1 VPARSY
7 TLAEVSPAPE
17 RVRRDAAAAVLVSI
31 LLLIVGVALIGAA
44 GPADASTRAAQDAP
58 DGGAGVRGVLRVGN
72 TPVEG
77 VLVDVSIDGESV
89 GEATTDAAGEWAVPV
104 PGPGTYQ
111 VTIDTDT
118 LPEGTEL
125 RDPDRTSVDARVRE
139 GQDRAVLIPLAGE
152 GGTGSARPGSTGPTL
167 AERIAQASFNGVRF
181 GLIIAMAAIGLS
193 LIFGTTGLV
202 NFAHSEFV
210 TFGAVA
216 TWYLNTRG
224 PELHLVAAAAIAVLV
239 TALVGG
245 ALDRGVWRPLRSRQV
260 GLFQMLVITI
270 GISLAARH
278 LILLFFGGRS
288 RPFLQYT
295 IQETLSFGPFTV
307 TPRDLVVMVLSIVAL
322 VVVATMLQRTR
333 IGKAMRAVADN
344 DDLAESSGIDVQRV
358 ILFVWIVGA
367 GLAAVGGV
375 FLGSTETVSWLMGFR
390 LLLLMFAGVILGGLG
405 TAYGAMIGG
414 LVVGL
419 VTEVSTVWF
428 SSELKNAWGLLVL
441 IIVLL
446 VRPQGILGTR
456 ERIG

>member
-1 VPARSY
+1 M
-7 TLAEVSPAPE
+7 
-17 RVRRDAAAAVLVSI
+17 LVS
-31 LLLIVGVALIGAA
+31 LLLLTVGAALLGAA
-44 GPADASTRAAQDAP
+44 GPAHGAGRGAQDAP
-58 DGGAGVRGVLRVGN
+58 AEGAGVRGVLRVGN

-77 VLVDVSIDGESV
+77 VLIEVALEGESI

-111 VTIDTDT
+111 VTLDTET
-118 LPEGTEL
+118 LPEGVEL
-125 RDPDRTSVDARVRE
+125 RDPERTVVDARVRE
-139 GQDRAVLIPLAGE
+139 GQNRAVLIALTGE
-152 GGTGSARPGSTGPTL
+152 GDGGGSGSTGPTL
-167 AERIAQASFNGVRF
+167 AERVAQAAFNGVRF

-216 TWYLNTRG
+216 AWYLNTSG
-224 PELHLVAAAAIAVLV
+224 PELHLVTAAAGAVLL
-239 TALVGG
+239 TAVIGG
-245 ALDRGVWRPLRSRQV
+245 ALDRGVWRPLRSRRV

-288 RPFLQYT
+288 RPYRHYT
-295 IQETLSFGPFTV
+295 IQENLSFGPITV
-307 TPRDLVVMVLSIVAL
+307 TPRDLTVMALSVVVLVL
-322 VVVATMLQRTR
+322 VATMLQRTR

-344 DDLAESSGIDVQRV
+344 GDLAESSGIDVQRV
-358 ILFVWIVGA
+358 ILFVWVVGA
-367 GLAAVGGV
+367 GLAAIGGV